1 MSAATVWAG
10 ECRAAAMNRDAVREG
25 YLDETRVLLEQVARF
40 LEDIDSD
47 YMQVEN
53 LLRYNEQ
60 LVEMNR
66 SLKLENFRATE
77 FRRVLK
83 EILE

>member
-10 ECRAAAMNRDAVREG
+10 ECRAAAMNRVAAKEG

-53 LLRYNEQ
+53 LLKVNDE
-60 LVEMNR
+60 LKDLNR
-66 SLKLENFRATE
+66 SLGLENYRASE

-83 EILE
+83 ELLE